1 MQSTFYLG
9 GPMRGY
15 PNFNFAAFDAAAA
28 VGRAKGFK
36 VISPADLDRDSGDIA
51 TLAKGEIESG
61 ADPDDAFMRAA
72 VKRDIDVILTL
83 RRETNDGICVL
94 PWWEKSGGATT
105 ELCVVTCWLRGLRV
119 LNARTWEPFTEE
131 EIATID
137 FGAIIAR
144 IQAALRVK

>member
-1 MQSTFYLG
+1 MPRFYLG

-15 PNFNFAAFDAAAA
+15 PNFNFAAFDAAAE
-28 VGRAKGFK
+28 VGRSKGFD
-36 VISPADLDRDSGDIA
+36 VISPADLDRMSGDIE
-51 TLAKGEIESG
+51 TLAAAEVASG

-83 RRETNDGICVL
+83 RRENRDGICVL
-94 PWWEKSGGATT
+94 PWWEGSGGATT

-119 LNARTWEPFTEE
+119 LNAKTWEPFTEE
-131 EIATID
+131 EIASID
-137 FGAIIAR
+137 FGKIIAR